1 MKLYLDQMF
10 RVDLAELLRSEGHDV
25 LRSAEAGQSTADDAE
40 ILRRAIDKGRTLV
53 TLDEHF
59 GDWAVLP
66 LDRHP
71 GVIRL
76 KTYPTTTANAAKLL
90 LPFLAAH
97 DQEEFRNHLI
107 ILSRAAERWI
117 KTVRD
122 EKSRF

>member
-10 RVDLAELLRSEGHDV
+10 RVDLAELLRRQGHDV
-25 LRSAEAGQSTADDAE
+25 LRAAEAGQSTADDAE
-40 ILRRAIDKGRTLV
+40 ILQRAIDEQRTLV

-76 KTYPTTTANAAKLL
+76 KTHPTTTANVARLL

-97 DQEEFRNHLI
+97 DREELRDHLI
-107 ILSRAAERWI
+107 ILSRATERWVN
-117 KTVRD
+117 TARRQR
-122 EKSRF
+122 S